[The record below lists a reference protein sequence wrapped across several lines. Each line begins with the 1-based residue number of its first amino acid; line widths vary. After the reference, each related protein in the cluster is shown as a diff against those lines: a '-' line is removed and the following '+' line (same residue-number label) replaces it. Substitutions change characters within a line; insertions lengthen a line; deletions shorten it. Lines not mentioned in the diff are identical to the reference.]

1 MSAIGTGN
9 PSGCV
14 SALAILAGS
23 EDIGV
28 WQGHDSYDR
37 QHIDD
42 TVVVVW
48 EQVIWVLDETIVRFL
63 TRHENCT

>member
-1 MSAIGTGN
+1 MSTIRTFN
-9 PSGCV
+9 PSGCI
-14 SALAILAGS
+14 SALATLAGS

-28 WQGHDSYDR
+28 WQRQDSSDR

-48 EQVIWVLDETIVRFL
+48 EQVIWVPGETIVRFL